1 MKIKKKKKKFGDTI
15 PLRIAI
21 LVLLIS
27 DCILARDKYIE
38 KINTNSFGSLNNIKY
53 DGPQI
58 HAGFLVALVGVDN
71 SLLWLLRCFLETLQK
86 II

>member
-15 PLRIAI
+15 PLRIAT

-38 KINTNSFGSLNNIKY
+38 KSILIPLDHSTTLNMMDRKSMLGSWW
-53 DGPQI
+53 
-58 HAGFLVALVGVDN
+58 
-71 SLLWLLRCFLETLQK
+71 LW
-86 II
+86 